1 LNVQIQNPDETFS
14 NIVSFVV
21 VQDVPAT
28 DVIPLTPTAPTASG
42 KNIIVVDPSAAGSPA
57 AQPNVV
63 LTIVAMGLFSV
74 ASNTC
79 TLGGAPVVLTRPAS
93 GTSVMD
99 ICVFSVSGLD
109 PSMTYTITGPSA
121 PDITV
126 VGAQPLGLG
135 IIDLTLSIPSSA
147 VAGTRSLFVQ
157 NPNKDKA
164 AATGALVVK

>member
-1 LNVQIQNPDETFS
+1 MQNPDAAFS

-21 VQDVPAT
+21 VQDTSAQ
-28 DVIPLTPTAPTASG
+28 DVIPLTAAASTASG

-57 AQPNVV
+57 PQPNVV
-63 LTIVAMGLFSV
+63 LTVAAMGLFSV
-74 ASNTC
+74 ANNTC

-109 PSMTYTITGPSA
+109 SSMTYTVTGPGA
-121 PDITV
+121 LDITV
-126 VGAQPLGLG
+126 VGTQPLGLG

-157 NPNKDKA
+157 NLNKDKA
-164 AATGALVVK
+164 AATGVLVVK

>member
-1 LNVQIQNPDETFS
+1 MENPGGTFS
-14 NIVSFVV
+14 NIVNFVV
-21 VQDVPAT
+21 VQDVPAA

-57 AQPNVV
+57 PQPNVV
-63 LTIVAMGLFSV
+63 LTVVAMGLFSV
-74 ASNTC
+74 ANNSC

-109 PSMTYTITGPSA
+109 SSMTYTVTGSNV

-126 VGAQPLGLG
+126 VGTQPLGLG

-147 VAGTRSLFVQ
+147 LAGTRSLLVR
-157 NPNKDKA
+157 NLNKDKA
-164 AATGALVVK
+164 AATGSLVVK